1 MEMAAQGTLAL
12 GIIFGWIAL
21 STVIAIMAG
30 ILKKFSLEEWFV
42 ASRGLSFIVIYFA
55 LAAEIYS
62 GFTFLGLAGWAYK
75 FGAPIL
81 YALAY
86 FVTAYSTGFMLTPYY
101 NRIARKLKLVT
112 QPDFF
117 VARYESR
124 WLGVLVAVIGVAFFI
139 PYIQL
144 QIGATG
150 IIINLASYGAIDS
163 TTAMIIAFIL
173 VAIFIF
179 IGGFRGIAWT
189 NVLQG
194 ILMWGIAIA
203 LLSVPFVKFGGL
215 EQMFKQLEAVSPQH
229 LTLPGAAGIHGIPW
243 YMSTLLLCTLGF
255 WMFPHL
261 VMRAYAAK
269 DEKTIMRSNAW
280 MSWYSILAFPIV
292 IVGLYAVLMY
302 PELVNPDWAVMW
314 TVRDMFPAWAVGLVG
329 AGGAAAA
336 ISTGAGLI
344 QASAGIIARNI
355 IQKGIWPKAS
365 DIQTAWIA
373 RFLVLIVTVIALIL
387 QLVAP
392 KLLVALLLMS
402 YSGMVQFF
410 PGVVLGLKWRKVTK
424 AGVTAGL
431 IAGVITVILTT
442 YVWTNPLQIHSGI
455 WGLIVNFIVTILVS
469 QVTKPP
475 SEKTIKTFLEEVATK
490 P

>member
-1 MEMAAQGTLAL
+1 MEVAPGTFAL
-12 GIIFGWIAL
+12 GIIFGWIVI
-21 STVIAIMAG
+21 STVIAILAG
-30 ILKKFSLEEWFV
+30 VLKKFSLEEWFV
-42 ASRGLSFIVIYFA
+42 ASRGLSFVVIYFA

-101 NRIARKLKLVT
+101 NRIARKLGLVT
-112 QPDFF
+112 QPDYF

-124 WLGVLVAVIGVAFFI
+124 LLGVLVAIVGVVFFI

-150 IIINLASYGAIDS
+150 IIIELASYGAVER
-163 TTAMIIAFIL
+163 TTAMIIAFIF

-179 IGGFRGIAWT
+179 IGGIRGVAWT

-194 ILMWGIAIA
+194 ILMWCIAIA
-203 LLSVPFVKFGGL
+203 LLSVPFITFGGL
-215 EQMFKQLEAVSPQH
+215 EQVFKRLEVVSPQH
-229 LTLPGAAGIHGIPW
+229 LTLPGAAGVHGIPW

-269 DEKTIMRSNAW
+269 DEKAIMRSCAW

-292 IVGLYAVLMY
+292 IIGLFAVLMY

-314 TVRDMFPAWAVGLVG
+314 TVRDLFPVWVVGLVG

-355 IQKGIWPKAS
+355 IQRGVWPKAT

-373 RFLVLIVTVIALIL
+373 RFLVFLITIVALLL
-387 QLVAP
+387 QLYAP
-392 KLLVALLLMS
+392 ALLVALLLMS

-410 PGVVLGLKWRKVTK
+410 PGVVLGLKTKWVTK
-424 AGVTAGL
+424 PGVTAGL
-431 IAGVITVILTT
+431 IAGVLVVILTT
-442 YVWTNPLQIHSGI
+442 FVWANPLQIHSGI
-455 WGLIVNFIVTILVS
+455 WGLMVNFIVTVLVS
-469 QVTKPP
+469 KMTKPP
-475 SEKTIKTFLEEVATK
+475 SEATVKAFVEEVAIR

>member
-1 MEMAAQGTLAL
+1 MELAPATIAL
-12 GIIFGWIAL
+12 SIIFGWIAL

-42 ASRGLSFIVIYFA
+42 ASRGLSFAVIYFA

-75 FGAPIL
+75 FGVPVL

-86 FVTAYSTGFMLTPYY
+86 FVTAYSTGFILTPYY

-117 VARYESR
+117 VTRYDSR
-124 WLGVLVAVIGVAFFI
+124 WLGVLVAIIGVVFFI

-150 IIINLASYGAIDS
+150 IIIELGSYGAINR
-163 TTAMIIAFIL
+163 TTAMLIAFVL

-179 IGGFRGIAWT
+179 IGGIRGVAWT

-194 ILMWGIAIA
+194 ILMWIIAIA
-203 LLSVPFVKFGGL
+203 LLSVPFITFGGL
-215 EQMFKQLEAVSPQH
+215 EPMFRKLQEVSPQH
-229 LTLPGAAGIHGIPW
+229 LTLPGAAGVHGIPW

-269 DEKTIMRSNAW
+269 DEKAIMRSCAW
-280 MSWYSILAFPIV
+280 MSWYSILGFPIV
-292 IVGLYAVLMY
+292 IIGLYAVLMY
-302 PELVNPDWAVMW
+302 PKLPNPDWAVMW
-314 TVRDMFPAWAVGLVG
+314 TARDMFPAWALGLVG

-355 IQKGIWPKAS
+355 VQRGIWPKAS
-365 DIQTAWIA
+365 DITTAWIA
-373 RFLVLIVTVIALIL
+373 RILVFIVTIAALLL
-387 QLVAP
+387 QLYAP
-392 KLLVALLLMS
+392 TLLVALLLMS

-410 PGVVLGLKWRKVTK
+410 PGVVFGLKWRKVTK
-424 AGVTAGL
+424 PGVAAGI
-431 IAGVITVILTT
+431 IAGVIVVMLTT
-442 YVWTNPLQIHSGI
+442 YVWKNPLQIHSGI

-469 QVTKPP
+469 SVTKPP
-475 SEKTIKTFLEEVATK
+475 SDEIVDKFVGA
-490 P
+490 

>member
-1 MEMAAQGTLAL
+1 MLPPGTLAL
-12 GIIFGWIAL
+12 SIIFGWIAL
-21 STVIAIMAG
+21 STIIAILAG

-42 ASRGLSFIVIYFA
+42 ASRGLSFVVIYFA

-86 FVTAYSTGFMLTPYY
+86 FVTAYSVGFMLTPYY
-101 NRIARKLKLVT
+101 NRIARKLGLVT
-112 QPDFF
+112 QPDYF
-117 VARYESR
+117 ATRYESR
-124 WLGVLVAVIGVAFFI
+124 WLGVLVAIIGVIFFV

-150 IIINLASYGAIDS
+150 IIIELASYGAIAR
-163 TTAMIIAFIL
+163 TTAMIIAFVL
-173 VAIFIF
+173 VALFIF
-179 IGGFRGIAWT
+179 IGGIRGVAWT

-194 ILMWGIAIA
+194 ILMWVIAIA
-203 LLSVPFVKFGGL
+203 LLSVPFTTFGGI
-215 EQMFKQLEAVSPQH
+215 EPMFRQLEAVSPQH

-269 DEKTIMRSNAW
+269 DEKTIMRSTAW

-292 IVGLYAVLMY
+292 IVGLYAILMY
-302 PELVNPDWAVMW
+302 PELANPDWAVMW
-314 TVRDMFPAWAVGLVG
+314 TVRDMFPVWAVGLVG

-344 QASAGIIARNI
+344 QASAGIIARNVV
-355 IQKGIWPKAS
+355 QKGFWPKAS

-373 RFLVLIVTVIALIL
+373 RFLVFIVTIVALLL
-387 QLVAP
+387 QLYAP
-392 KLLVALLLMS
+392 SLLVSLLLMS

-410 PGVVLGLKWRKVTK
+410 PGIVLGLKTKWVTK
-424 AGVTAGL
+424 AGVASGL
-431 IAGVITVILTT
+431 ISGVFVVILTT
-442 YVWTNPLQIHSGI
+442 YVWNNPLQIHSGI
-455 WGLIVNFIVTILVS
+455 WGLLVNLIVTIIVS
-469 QVTKPP
+469 KITTPP
-475 SEKTIKTFLEEVATK
+475 SETTIKAFLEEAATK
-490 P
+490 A